1 MQARTTT
8 FFLVGVP
15 ALVLSSFAF
24 AGGTADPD
32 YPQMSHSTQSR
43 DAVSDQAVR
52 ANNSIH
58 PTEVAESQ
66 PAPVMAGL
74 TRAQVHDE
82 AVRANNAMHS
92 TEVPESQVA
101 PMMSAHLQAPGVGIN
116 GS

>member
-1 MQARTTT
+1 MQVRTAAL
-8 FFLVGVP
+8 FIVAAP
-15 ALVLSSFAF
+15 ALVISSFAY
-24 AGGTADPD
+24 ASGTADPD
-32 YPQMSHSTQSR
+32 YPQISHSTQSR

-52 ANNSIH
+52 ANNAIH

-66 PAPVMAGL
+66 PAPVMTRL

-82 AVRANNAMHS
+82 AVRANNTMHS